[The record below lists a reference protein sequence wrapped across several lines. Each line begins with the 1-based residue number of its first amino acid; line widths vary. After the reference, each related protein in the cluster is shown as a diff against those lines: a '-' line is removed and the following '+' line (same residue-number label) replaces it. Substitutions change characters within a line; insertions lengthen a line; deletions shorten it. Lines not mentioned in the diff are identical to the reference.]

1 MVKPC
6 YSLRIN
12 DFKRT
17 AMTIKTL
24 AAAVALT
31 LIPVLAFAE
40 CSFGKQQAAMNCAEG
55 STYDHNAG
63 KCIPTTS

>member
-1 MVKPC
+1 
-6 YSLRIN
+6 
-12 DFKRT
+12 
-17 AMTIKTL
+17 MTIKTL

-31 LIPVLAFAE
+31 LVPVLAFAE